1 MKEPDWKKAYVYI
14 NPSYQLKAMTGDE
27 AVKELKK

>member
-14 NPSYQLKAMTGDE
+14 HPSSPPKAMTGDE